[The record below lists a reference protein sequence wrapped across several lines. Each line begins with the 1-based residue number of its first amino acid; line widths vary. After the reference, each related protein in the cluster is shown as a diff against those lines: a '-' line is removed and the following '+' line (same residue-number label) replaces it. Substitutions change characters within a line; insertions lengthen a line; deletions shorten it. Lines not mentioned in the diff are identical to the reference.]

1 MPNFSLNVEVKLYAH
16 FPGRLGVNN
25 SLLMPNEV
33 LPGQTRQAQVMYQDI
48 HLQPIQFFNGTKS
61 CWEEEDETK
70 IGAPCRS
77 LDLILGKTN
86 DELDEDSSAKM
97 SQHYLYFMPHLLKH
111 EEKFAYPFLRMASD
125 VGGYSGI
132 LTGMSLLHGL
142 RGCRMLTFKILK
154 QS

>member
-1 MPNFSLNVEVKLYAH
+1 
-16 FPGRLGVNN
+16 
-25 SLLMPNEV
+25 MPNEV

-48 HLQPIQFFNGTKS
+48 HLQPINFFNGSKS
-61 CWEEEDETK
+61 CWEDDDEEK
-70 IGAPCRS
+70 IGPPCHS

-86 DELDEDSSAKM
+86 DEIDEDSSANIG
-97 SQHYLYFMPHLLKH
+97 QHYLYFMPHLLKH

-142 RGCRMLTFKILK
+142 RGCRILAYK
-154 QS
+154 ALKLS